1 MLHHKSYRLF
11 KLRKIF
17 SSLLILVFLA
27 ACSQVFSIDKTP
39 VLPTPTTL
47 IETVP
52 TQTEASG
59 LPETPSMLTATEMV
73 TPSAEAVPEGGTVL
87 NVWVP
92 PQFDPNAGT
101 PAGEMFKARLL
112 AFEDEHPGTQIKVRV
127 KALDGPGGLLD
138 SLVTASAA
146 APGALPDLVAL
157 SRPLLEKAALRGL
170 VYSYDGLSTVL
181 NQEDW
186 YGYARDLAYLQ
197 QSTFG
202 LPFAGDALVLVYQP
216 QEEIEPPRTWNRVLE
231 YPGALAFAASDPAA
245 LFTLAQYQSAGGKI
259 QDEQGRPT
267 LDAAILSEV
276 LNIYTNAL
284 QAGRVSDRL
293 AQFSTQ
299 EQVWNAFQE
308 EQYTMAVTWA
318 SLPLIGK
325 DTDAI
330 LIPTP
335 DGISYTLA
343 TGWAWAIASPQ
354 SQNRDLSAA
363 LAEYLVESDFLA
375 QWSEAGGF
383 LPPRAG
389 ALELWGEELP
399 RSLVSD
405 LSTSAQLIPPGD
417 IISSL
422 GPALQQSVL
431 QVLRQEKTPTEA
443 AQEAVNSLGA
453 R

>member
-1 MLHHKSYRLF
+1 M
-11 KLRKIF
+11 RKIF
-17 SSLLILVFLA
+17 SSLLIPVFLA

-39 VLPTPTTL
+39 VLPSPTTG
-47 IETVP
+47 IETAP

-59 LPETPSMLTATEMV
+59 LPETPTLLTATEMV
-73 TPSAEAVPEGGTVL
+73 TPSAEAVPDEGTVL

-92 PQFDPNAGT
+92 PQFDPNSGT
-101 PAGEMFKARLL
+101 PAGELFKDRLQ
-112 AFEDEHPGTQIKVRV
+112 AFEEEHPGTRIEVRI

-138 SLVTASAA
+138 SLVTSSAA
-146 APGALPDLVAL
+146 APEALPDLVAL

-170 VYSYDGLSTVL
+170 VYSFDGLSTVL

-231 YPGALAFAASDPAA
+231 YPGALAFAAADPAA

-259 QDEQGRPT
+259 QDEQGRPA

-293 AQFSTQ
+293 TQLITQ

-308 EQYTMAVTWA
+308 GQYTMAATWA
-318 SLPLIGK
+318 SLPLIAK
-325 DTDAI
+325 DTNAI

-354 SQNRDLSAA
+354 SQNRELSAA

-375 QWSEAGGF
+375 HWSEAGGF

-389 ALELWGEELP
+389 ALELWEEEMP

-405 LSTSAQLIPPGD
+405 LSTSAHLIPPGD
-417 IISSL
+417 IISSV

-431 QVLRQEKTPTEA
+431 QVLRQEKTPAEA
-443 AQEAVNSLGA
+443 AQEAVDSLET